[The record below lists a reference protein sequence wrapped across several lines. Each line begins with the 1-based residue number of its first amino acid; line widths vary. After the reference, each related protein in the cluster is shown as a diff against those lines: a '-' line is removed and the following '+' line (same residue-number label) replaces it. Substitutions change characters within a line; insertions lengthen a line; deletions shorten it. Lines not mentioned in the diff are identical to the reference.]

1 MPAGLAG
8 PLAGQRARVARDVA
22 DIDGRLRLR
31 HAAHH
36 ALAERHD
43 ARHAHLRQAGLDAG
57 GRQPHHALGGI
68 GGPQL
73 HDRRVEESRGGLG
86 DAAQHVVDH
95 ERLGHELLEV
105 RQLAQTLGAAR
116 GIRVDARVVDGER
129 GVLGEQLQRRQVFLA
144 QRPHRPVV
152 HDERAV
158 HASLAAQ
165 RRGGDRA
172 NAVALPRVLVVQDVR
187 GGDGFAVQNGA
198 AHRAAAE
205 RNGSRAGVMIGETAR
220 GVQHR
225 QLGGV
230 SVPRYDQRRV
240 RRHDFERA
248 LHDRVERLVEV
259 ERRRQRSTDGLQ
271 RAHER
276 RASMAFG
283 HDGVKA
289 DDAHDG
295 ARVVTPRHVARGD
308 PATAPLG
315 GKLVSHVTG
324 RRGLAAERACE
335 L

>member
-1 MPAGLAG
+1 MYAVIAT
-8 PLAGQRARVARDVA
+8 
-22 DIDGRLRLR
+22 
-31 HAAHH
+31 
-36 ALAERHD
+36 
-43 ARHAHLRQAGLDAG
+43 G
-57 GRQPHHALGGI
+57 GKQY
-68 GGPQL
+68 
-73 HDRRVEESRGGLG
+73 RVEEGQQL
-86 DAAQHVVDH
+86 DV
-95 ERLGHELLEV
+95 ERLGAPDDVAELDL
-105 RQLAQTLGAAR
+105 
-116 GIRVDARVVDGER
+116 
-129 GVLGEQLQRRQVFLA
+129 
-144 QRPHRPVV
+144 RPVLLV
-152 HDERAV
+152 DDDTV
-158 HASLAAQ
+158 LATP
-165 RRGGDRA
+165 D
-172 NAVALPRVLVVQDVR
+172 
-187 GGDGFAVQNGA
+187 
-198 AHRAAAE
+198 
-205 RNGSRAGVMIGETAR
+205 
-220 GVQHR
+220 
-225 QLGGV
+225 QLGGA

-324 RRGLAAERACE
+324 GRGLAAERACE